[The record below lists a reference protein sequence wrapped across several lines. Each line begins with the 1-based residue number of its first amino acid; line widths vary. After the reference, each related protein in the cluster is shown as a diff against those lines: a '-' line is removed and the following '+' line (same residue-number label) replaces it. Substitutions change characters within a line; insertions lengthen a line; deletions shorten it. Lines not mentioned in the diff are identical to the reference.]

1 MIGKTLIERYQI
13 ESELGQG
20 GMGIVYRAQ
29 DTLLNRPVAI
39 KVMSDSGL
47 SLEGRTRLLHEARA
61 AAGLNHAN
69 IVTVFDVVED
79 EGSLNIVMEF
89 VPGKSLKEVHNK
101 DLDSILDI
109 SQQLCSALDHAH
121 QNDIIHRDL
130 KPENVLVVDGK
141 VMLMDFGLARS
152 MSSRLSIEG
161 DLVGTAYY
169 LAPEQALGSEVDA
182 RTDLYSLGV
191 IMYELLTGRLPFT
204 AQETLAV
211 ISQHLHAPIVPP
223 RTYNEDMDRNLNE
236 LILRLMAKTPGE
248 RPETAHDV
256 LMVIQQ
262 IRSADQPAETG
273 DEIDLLQ
280 QIVQGRLVGRQTEL
294 EVLRRHWLEAQQ
306 GHAQMVLL
314 SGEPGVGKTRLA
326 SELTAFARLHGAAVF
341 QGGCYE
347 YEAKV
352 PYLPFA
358 EALRD
363 WVHAQ
368 STDRL
373 QEQLGDSATELAK
386 LAPEIEARLGP
397 LPSNPVLD
405 PDQERMRMYDHF
417 ARFLQNLS
425 AAKGLLFFVDDLH
438 WADRGTLSLVHYLLR
453 RLRNERV
460 LILGGYREVE
470 LDRTHPLAASLV
482 EWNRER
488 LTTRIQLGR
497 LTKEDCGEL
506 LAAMFEQDEITDEF
520 NEAIYRE
527 TEGNPFFIEEV
538 VKALVDQG
546 QIYRENLEWQRGDID
561 DLAIPQSIKEAIGRR
576 LDRLSPQSTEA
587 LQYAAV
593 LGKTF
598 EFNELLT
605 VYSDGDQSQEQ
616 IEDTLIDALD
626 EALNAQLLRAMEGE
640 AFGFTHDKI
649 RETLYV
655 EMNAIRRRRLHMKL
669 AQGLE
674 NLHAM
679 PSQQMKYPE
688 LAYHYLQGGDLQ
700 KGMEYAIMAGEQARS
715 IYAYNEALQYYL
727 EAAESAESLG
737 LSDDLVEIYQT
748 VGDLYRDQGLSDNA
762 VDYYHQAFALADIG
776 EQQARLKMLIGQV
789 YAYVGDVQG
798 LQYLQN
804 AKEELNPET
813 QAVELVNAMT
823 WIGRYYHYQAQHKLA
838 IQSFKSALEMA
849 KPLNHSGTLGTLCAF
864 LSGSYQHILKTDQ
877 SVYWARECIK
887 VGESYDDPIY
897 IAAGNEFLA
906 ENSAFVGEWMDAINY
921 AKKDREIGEKVGAQ
935 DRIAWADL
943 SYSIALLGQGRLNEA
958 MQAMQAC
965 LELSEQIGEHR
976 LAILVRVLL
985 SMVQTDLDLD
995 EDAETNAL
1003 LAVTQADEMDQV
1015 FMQCWSRSAYT
1026 YLLVKQLEWSKAVKV
1041 CQEGKS
1047 IYESSE
1053 NIEGRSYL
1061 LAIAPEAY
1069 LGAGRLAEAEAA
1081 VEEQLQLMGKAK
1093 SNHYQGIAYRMKGQ
1107 ILAALGD
1114 NDDSAL
1120 SYQKSINLLEDL
1132 GSNLE
1137 LGRAH
1142 YHLAGLRRTQGQS
1155 DSAQEEADRALK
1167 LFTECGAK
1175 HDLEKTHQLIE
1186 SI

>member
-1 MIGKTLIERYQI
+1 MIGLLLHERYRI
-13 ESELGQG
+13 ESELGRG
-20 GMGIVYRAQ
+20 GMGVIYRAH
-29 DTLLNRPVAI
+29 DTLLDRQVAI

-47 SLEGRTRLLHEARA
+47 SQDGRTRLLHEARA
-61 AAGLNHAN
+61 AAGLSHAN

-79 EGSLNIVMEF
+79 DDSLYIVMEL
-89 VPGKSLKEVHNK
+89 VPGKSLKEQHIEE
-101 DLDSILDI
+101 LDSILDI

-121 QNDIIHRDL
+121 QNGIIHRDL
-130 KPENVLVVDGK
+130 KPENVLIVDRK

-169 LAPEQALGSEVDA
+169 LAPEQALGLEVDA

-191 IMYELLTGRLPFT
+191 MMYELVTGRLPFT
-204 AQETLAV
+204 AQDTLAV

-223 RTYNEDMDRNLNE
+223 RTYNENIDRNLNE
-236 LILRLMAKTPGE
+236 LILRLMAKTPEE
-248 RPETAHDV
+248 RPETANEV
-256 LMVIQQ
+256 LMVIKQ

-273 DEIDLLQ
+273 EEIDLLQ

-326 SELTAFARLHGAAVF
+326 SELTAYARLHGAAVF

-352 PYLPFA
+352 PYLPFV

-363 WVHAQ
+363 WVHDQ
-368 STDRL
+368 STEGL

-386 LAPEIEARLGP
+386 LAPEIDTRLGP
-397 LPSNPVLD
+397 LAPNPSLD
-405 PDQERMRMYDHF
+405 PDQERLRMYDHF

-425 AAKGLLFFVDDLH
+425 TAKGLLFFIDDLH
-438 WADRGTLSLVHYLLR
+438 WADQGTLSLVHYLLR

-576 LDRLSPQSTEA
+576 LDRLNPQSIEA
-587 LQYAAV
+587 LQYAAI

-605 VYSDGDQSQEQ
+605 IYSNGDQSNREQE
-616 IEDTLIDALD
+616 DLLLDALD
-626 EALNAQLLRAMEGE
+626 EALNAQLLRALEGE
-640 AFGFTHDKI
+640 TFGFTHDKI
-649 RETLYV
+649 RETLY
-655 EMNAIRRRRLHMKL
+655 EELNAIRRRRLHLKS

-674 NLHAM
+674 NLHGET
-679 PSQQMKYPE
+679 SQQLKYPE

-700 KGMEYAIMAGEQARS
+700 KGMEYAIMAGEQARGV
-715 IYAYNEALQYYL
+715 YAYNEALQYYL
-727 EAAESAESLG
+727 EAAEGAESLE
-737 LSDDLVEIYQT
+737 LSDEMVEIYRII
-748 VGDLYRDQGLSDNA
+748 GDLYFSQGLFDNA
-762 VDYYHQAFALADIG
+762 VDFFHRSLALATNI
-776 EQQARLKMLIGQV
+776 EQQARLKMLIGMV
-789 YAYVGDVQG
+789 YAQVGDVRG

-813 QAVELVNAMT
+813 QTVDLVNTMV
-823 WIGRYYHYQAQHKLA
+823 WIGRYYHYQAKHQKA
-838 IQSFKSALEMA
+838 IESFENALEAA
-849 KPLNHSGTLGTLCAF
+849 KPLNQLNTLISLYGF
-864 LSGSYQHILKTDQ
+864 LSGSYQHILEMDQ
-877 SVYWARECIK
+877 SAHWARECISL
-887 VGESYDDPIY
+887 GEREDIPLAVAI
-897 IAAGNEFLA
+897 GNEFLA
-906 ENSAFVGEWMDAINY
+906 ENAAMGQWEKGIQY
-921 AKKDREIGEKVGAQ
+921 ADRDQEIGERIGAQ
-935 DRIAWADL
+935 DRVAW
-943 SYSIALLGQGRLNEA
+943 SKFSRSSILHGLGRLNDA
-958 MQAMQAC
+958 
-965 LELSEQIGEHR
+965 LEDAQSGLEDAERIGEHR
-976 LAILVRVLL
+976 LAIWLRSLL
-985 SMVQTDLDLD
+985 ASIQIDLDLD
-995 EDAETNAL
+995 EEAELNIKHGITE
-1003 LAVTQADEMDQV
+1003 ADEIDQV
-1015 FMQCWSRSAYT
+1015 VLQCWSRYAYLQ
-1026 YLLVKQLEWSKAVKV
+1026 LLLKRSDWHTAVDVSKKAKAL
-1041 CQEGKS
+1041 
-1047 IYESSE
+1047 YRTTE
-1053 NIEGRSYL
+1053 NLLGRVYIGTL
-1061 LAIAPEAY
+1061 TPLAY
-1069 LGAGRLAEAEAA
+1069 LGAGRVEEAQE
-1081 VEEQLQLMGKAK
+1081 VLEEQLQLVNEKKIYHFHGVTLRV
-1093 SNHYQGIAYRMKGQ
+1093 QGQ
-1107 ILAALGD
+1107 VLAALGD
-1114 NDDSAL
+1114 KDASAL
-1120 SYQKSINLLEDL
+1120 AYQESIRLLEGL
-1132 GSNLE
+1132 GSKLE

-1142 YHLAGLRRTQGQS
+1142 YHLARLRRIQDQS
-1155 DSAQEEADRALK
+1155 DAAQEEADRALQ

-1175 HDLEKTHQLIE
+1175 YDLANTHQLIE